1 MYNLH
6 FLSVLVCGL
15 LLALLGGLLLGS
27 DQTPRPAVT
36 DQPPAT
42 SLERQIGQLIMV
54 GFAGSATTDTGVQ
67 AVAAQLASGRIG
79 GVMLLGRNIRTQGQ
93 LARLTRHLA
102 AQTPEVPALVAVD
115 QEGGQVQ
122 RLVPLGS
129 AFAWMAAQDLP
140 SATGNCAPE
149 AVQAYYGSRAA
160 QLAALGINLNFGPV
174 VDLNLRPQNPAIGR
188 LKRSF
193 SADPRLVTACAD
205 GFLAAHTAAGIATA
219 LKHFPGHGSADADSH
234 HRLPVID
241 ARWQDSELQPYL
253 ALAKL
258 DRVDMVM
265 MGHLVHRR
273 FSDRPDLPASL
284 SRKGVLEARALVGP
298 RTVLITDDLEKA
310 LAEADVLI
318 DFTFPDVTLKN
329 LEVCARLGRKMVIGS
344 TGFTPEQ
351 RKQVEQHAAEIPV
364 VLAPNMSVGV
374 NACFKLLKEAASI
387 LGDGFEV
394 EIVELHHNKK
404 KDAPSGTA
412 VRMGEVVAESL
423 GRDYNECA
431 VFHREGM
438 TGERTHDEIGMQ
450 TVRGGDI
457 VGEHTV
463 YFIGLGERIEITHRA
478 MSRDMFARGSARAA
492 QWLDDKG
499 PGLYDMQD
507 VLGLK

>member
-1 MYNLH
+1 VKPHRRGMYNLH

-298 RTVLITDDLEKA
+298 RTVLITDDLEMDA
-310 LAEADVLI
+310 VADRFAVEEA
-318 DFTFPDVTLKN
+318 
-329 LEVCARLGRKMVIGS
+329 A
-344 TGFTPEQ
+344 
-351 RKQVEQHAAEIPV
+351 
-364 VLAPNMSVGV
+364 VLAI
-374 NACFKLLKEAASI
+374 AAGNDMVLVSSYSRTDPE
-387 LGDGFEV
+387 LGDRLNAA
-394 EIVELHHNKK
+394 IAK
-404 KDAPSGTA
+404 A
-412 VRMGEVVAESL
+412 VAE
-423 GRDYNECA
+423 GRITLQQIESA
-431 VFHREGM
+431 AA
-438 TGERTHDEIGMQ
+438 
-450 TVRGGDI
+450 
-457 VGEHTV
+457 
-463 YFIGLGERIEITHRA
+463 RISE
-478 MSRDMFARGSARAA
+478 
-492 QWLDDKG
+492 
-499 PGLYDMQD
+499 
-507 VLGLK
+507 LKRRLKSHLPS